1 MTLLSIALSLLIEGQ
16 NGDIVQNLIWSRD
29 CFTVEECRELSPW
42 LNSRDLALENLD
54 SLLRVN
60 VPYCDSKPHCPIVN
74 PLNMDVVDK
83 LYEDLNIDDLI
94 KAHYNQPTVC
104 VDPIADVL
112 KIDPIDIYIGDLM
125 VLMLHDHVHT
135 AVPIKYWVAT
145 INSFAPFGRY
155 FDIGLTH
162 IHESIPQE
170 GPFHYHDGIE
180 YAVYVLNRTVAA
192 SYFDAQDFDL
202 FELDEPVLNRIGS
215 LQFSLNSTSIDC
227 ALFNVFAQRAHAL
240 NQWFDRQQNIVYDV
254 PMIQA
259 RIKESNFVGA
269 CLSSVGWLDVSY
281 VSKYDDQTGSMTVS
295 PQSTATQSFQA
306 LSGSLCTFKNGD
318 KYILSHITP
327 NGHFLLRKGISC
339 LKEASKSRYSLFDRE
354 ILDIYFAPMHNC
366 TQSKGFEDA
375 DIEVE
380 LKADPTDCLLV
391 EFDEEYPL
399 TDGIQDDD
407 RLKAIHDILKYI
419 ADHGEAPS
427 PSKETKKKPPSKL
440 QIDLFISEEEAQN
453 IADTVY
459 KKQLACLEVGGLFEI
474 LTKGSIVSQTI
485 HHSHF

>member
-192 SYFDAQDFDL
+192 SYLYVSD
-202 FELDEPVLNRIGS
+202 
-215 LQFSLNSTSIDC
+215 
-227 ALFNVFAQRAHAL
+227 NVSKCDFAQIYINTHAA
-240 NQWFDRQQNIVYDV
+240 
-254 PMIQA
+254 MH
-259 RIKESNFVGA
+259 RISI
-269 CLSSVGWLDVSY
+269 CSSWMNLY
-281 VSKYDDQTGSMTVS
+281 
-295 PQSTATQSFQA
+295 
-306 LSGSLCTFKNGD
+306 
-318 KYILSHITP
+318 
-327 NGHFLLRKGISC
+327 
-339 LKEASKSRYSLFDRE
+339 
-354 ILDIYFAPMHNC
+354 
-366 TQSKGFEDA
+366 
-375 DIEVE
+375 
-380 LKADPTDCLLV
+380 
-391 EFDEEYPL
+391 
-399 TDGIQDDD
+399 
-407 RLKAIHDILKYI
+407 
-419 ADHGEAPS
+419 
-427 PSKETKKKPPSKL
+427 
-440 QIDLFISEEEAQN
+440 
-453 IADTVY
+453 
-459 KKQLACLEVGGLFEI
+459 
-474 LTKGSIVSQTI
+474 SIVLV
-485 HHSHF
+485 HYNLA